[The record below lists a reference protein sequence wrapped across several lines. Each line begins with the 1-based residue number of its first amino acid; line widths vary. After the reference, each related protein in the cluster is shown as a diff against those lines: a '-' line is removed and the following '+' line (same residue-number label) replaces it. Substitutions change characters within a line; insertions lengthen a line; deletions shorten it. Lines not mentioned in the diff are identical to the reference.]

1 MATAVPQTHMP
12 TATPI
17 AEGSTAPIPAEPLP
31 AAASSAVSFLNTLLT
46 HFDQYNNK
54 LVHHSYVTPSILK
67 EGYTFVRISAHLL
80 FVCMISYL
88 MTSGKMGRIRLTPSV
103 VKSAFRERRKVLYFS
118 ALLLAI
124 NQNYTDSVEQHVTKR
139 QFERVSDELWDYMY
153 HTKDWRLG
161 RMSVPL
167 RARTRT
173 KEQNSHVHVHVGT
186 CRYKTLKVLYHP
198 NPFCII

>member
-1 MATAVPQTHMP
+1 
-12 TATPI
+12 
-17 AEGSTAPIPAEPLP
+17 
-31 AAASSAVSFLNTLLT
+31 
-46 HFDQYNNK
+46 
-54 LVHHSYVTPSILK
+54 
-67 EGYTFVRISAHLL
+67 
-80 FVCMISYL
+80 

-118 ALLLAI
+118 ALLLAT
-124 NQNYTDSVEQHVTKR
+124 NQNYTDSVEQNVTKR

-186 CRYKTLKVLYHP
+186 CRYM
-198 NPFCII
+198 